1 MMGITVV
8 TIKIVREIF
17 NYQISDATASRRIK
31 ECRNALAKKENEVLT
46 KTDFC
51 RYFGINFEN

>member
-1 MMGITVV
+1 MGITVV

-17 NYQISDATASRRIK
+17 NYQISDATASRRIN
-31 ECRNALAKKENEVLT
+31 ECRDALNKKKCEIIT

-51 RYFGINFEN
+51 NYFGISFEN

>member
-1 MMGITVV
+1 MGITVV

-17 NYQISDATASRRIK
+17 NYQISDATACRRIK
-31 ECRNALAKKENEVLT
+31 ECRDALNKKENEVIT

-51 RYFGINFEN
+51 KYFGISFEN